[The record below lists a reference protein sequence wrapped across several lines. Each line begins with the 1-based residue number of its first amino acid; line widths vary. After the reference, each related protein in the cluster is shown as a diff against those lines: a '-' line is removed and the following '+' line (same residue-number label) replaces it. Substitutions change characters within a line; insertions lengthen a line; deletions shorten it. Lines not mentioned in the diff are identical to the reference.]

1 VVHVEFATKIN
12 IKVDFCKDFMLNF
25 TFMSIFFF
33 ILDIMSVEEEGI
45 KIGGGDKH
53 LYELER
59 ASCHVGKSIFS
70 GWRKYHSRC

>member
-1 VVHVEFATKIN
+1 MFI
-12 IKVDFCKDFMLNF
+12 
-25 TFMSIFFF
+25 FF

-59 ASCHVGKSIFS
+59 VSSRVGESIIP
-70 GWRKYHSRC
+70 GARKYLLHCCH

>member
-1 VVHVEFATKIN
+1 
-12 IKVDFCKDFMLNF
+12 MLNF
-25 TFMSIFFF
+25 TLMFIFF

-59 ASCHVGKSIFS
+59 ASCHVGKIVVQLYTF
-70 GWRKYHSRC
+70 